1 MARIYQ
7 PTEYGSSFQG
17 SAREEQFSPVQPFD
31 QSQAIKKR
39 AQDKVE
45 NIKNLARA
53 SEIQANL
60 DRATLAGN
68 QQIAKAQFEGKWK
81 VVQGILS
88 LTKTGIE
95 AYSTIKADQEKR
107 NEEAQ
112 ILDSLGWGVETPET
126 KTDDND
132 DDVYVTSESKSINE
146 TTKEL
151 IDEGTVESVGLAN
164 QLQESSTYNLTKT
177 IKSNVYEAKAI
188 HELFL
193 IERLKNIPD
202 NEKPRTDAEAITL
215 LRSLNREFFR
225 ETGLLDSRLK
235 NLILKELSPTMVENS
250 KQYIRKL
257 VTSGIKAD
265 QEANLEEA
273 KSFVSIQL
281 DSNKSAE
288 EIWGLVS
295 ERFANGNVGFVGYSD
310 ASNKA
315 ALIQIL
321 EEASLMGHDGSKLIT
336 ALRGVA
342 KRPGVKG
349 TELEKTYDHIFDQYE
364 DKVTTNAI
372 KDFNESQSLAKIKNK
387 KIVDNYYDDPTFENK
402 QKAIKAL
409 KETQTP
415 ESLALANKL
424 LQTGFGYDPN
434 KALELLEQQ
443 AAGTEIDPILLTQ
456 LLDEQTISQEEYNQI
471 KEGGPYRASK
481 KIIDTELNKLNDVF
495 VAALLKGVKTE
506 DLTSK
511 LKTQAGI
518 RMISL
523 KQDIKDAV
531 LAEVRVTPGLVN
543 DKFELA
549 KVINKQQEY
558 FLNQPQYKVDN
569 DPKQGL
575 IFTSDFETD
584 LNLPQPVDVVG
595 KKGVQDFSKLTYNQ
609 LFVDRT
615 DLRAEINPTKD
626 YLLTKNELQAASER
640 FLLDGSFSE
649 NLTKFANELGL
660 SEKAFLNSQVKVR
673 LGKDLKALQKI
684 NNSEP
689 FEYTFN
695 TVENTQKY
703 FVTETGLPFNTAG
716 FLAANLEA
724 NNKNNERGESGLISY
739 TAWHDSP
746 SRLVA
751 IENHF
756 GKKAKQL
763 TEAEQLSYMIKE
775 MKEQFPD
782 VYRVFINPNA
792 TNSAL
797 IAASAQYFG
806 TMRGTTLD
814 KANAL
819 IEGPQ

>member
-31 QSQAIKKR
+31 QSEAIKKR
-39 AQDKVE
+39 AQDKID

-88 LTKTGIE
+88 LTKTGID

-336 ALRGVA
+336 ALRRVA

-364 DKVTTNAI
+364 DKLTTNAI

-387 KIVDNYYDDPTFENK
+387 KIVDNYYDDPTFDNK

-434 KALELLEQQ
+434 KETELLEQL
-443 AAGTEIDPILLTQ
+443 AAGKEIDPILLTQ
-456 LLDEQTISQEEYNQI
+456 LLDEQTISQEVYNQA

-495 VAALLKGVKTE
+495 VAALLKGVPKQ
-506 DLTSK
+506 DQTSE
-511 LKTQAGI
+511 LQTQAGI

-531 LAEVRVTPGLVN
+531 MAEVRVTPGLVN

-549 KVINKQQEY
+549 KIIDKQQEY
-558 FLNQPQYKVDN
+558 FLNQPQYKADVDP
-569 DPKQGL
+569 DKGL
-575 IFTSDFETD
+575 IFPSDFQTAAPY
-584 LNLPQPVDVVG
+584 NVVG
-595 KKGVQDFSKLTYNQ
+595 KKGVQDFSQLTYNE

-615 DLRAEINPTKD
+615 DLRAEINATKD

-640 FLLDGSFSE
+640 YLLDGSFSE

-660 SEKAFLNSQVKVR
+660 SEKAFLNSQLKVR

-819 IEGPQ
+819 IGNPQ

>member
-336 ALRGVA
+336 ALRGVQ
-342 KRPGVKG
+342 KRLGVKG

-495 VAALLKGVKTE
+495 VAALLKGVPKQ
-506 DLTSK
+506 DQTSE
-511 LKTQAGI
+511 LQTQAGV

-531 LAEVRVTPGLVN
+531 MAEVRVTPGLVN

-549 KVINKQQEY
+549 KIIDKQQEY
-558 FLNQPQYKVDN
+558 FLNQPQYKADK
-569 DPKQGL
+569 DPDKGL
-575 IFTSDFETD
+575 IFPSDFQTAAPY
-584 LNLPQPVDVVG
+584 NVVG
-595 KKGVQDFSKLTYNQ
+595 KKGVQDFSQLTYNE

-615 DLRAEINPTKD
+615 DLRAEINATKD

-640 FLLDGSFSE
+640 YLLDGSFSE

-660 SEKAFLNSQVKVR
+660 SEKAFLNSQLKVR
-673 LGKDLKALQKI
+673 LGKDLKALQKL